1 MQACIDPPPTPLIK
15 LEVDDEFT
23 NHIIKVKMRRNPSLA
38 ASKTYNINMNM
49 FDDVQPG
56 ELLLLLKNLR
66 IAIDGTR
73 TTTAYGQINYRST
86 MLRGKTLR
94 EFNELQSKYGGSTN
108 NHIKLI
114 QEGLLEYFF
123 PINEIS

>member
-1 MQACIDPPPTPLIK
+1 
-15 LEVDDEFT
+15 
-23 NHIIKVKMRRNPSLA
+23 
-38 ASKTYNINMNM
+38 M
-49 FDDVQPG
+49 FDDIQPG
-56 ELLLLLKNLR
+56 ELLLLLKNFK

-123 PINEIS
+123 PIDSLSKKKRAMRRAMSKPWSIIFKHFAARLMEMNNFLPIFPGFYNSKKM